1 LPTDDSERQN
11 NSPSREPLRPCQEY
25 VPAWRLRCAFA
36 TLFCAIAYPNAQ
48 EVGIEEGFLTFV
60 NQLDTPNSKAV
71 RFKTSLPFVWKQ
83 AGGHD
88 PGDQFKP
95 R

>member
-1 LPTDDSERQN
+1 MAQVTLYLPEGGVED
-11 NSPSREPLRPCQEY
+11 
-25 VPAWRLRCAFA
+25 
-36 TLFCAIAYPNAQ
+36 YPNAQ

-60 NQLDTPNSKAV
+60 NQLDAPDSKAM

-83 AGGHD
+83 AGGRD

>member
-1 LPTDDSERQN
+1 
-11 NSPSREPLRPCQEY
+11 
-25 VPAWRLRCAFA
+25 
-36 TLFCAIAYPNAQ
+36 
-48 EVGIEEGFLTFV
+48 VGIEEGFLAFV
-60 NQLDTPNSKAV
+60 NQLDAPNSKAMQ
-71 RFKTSLPFVWKQ
+71 FKTSLPFVWKQ